1 MLSSSIPPKTLKTQ
15 IRILKALKDG
25 HLEALEIA
33 HMCFF
38 VFPKR
43 ETGHNCWSL
52 QSEEGIQF
60 SI

>member
-1 MLSSSIPPKTLKTQ
+1 MLSSSIPPKTLKTKMKV
-15 IRILKALKDG
+15 LKAFING

-33 HMCFF
+33 HMCLF

-52 QSEEGIQF
+52 QSEEGIKV